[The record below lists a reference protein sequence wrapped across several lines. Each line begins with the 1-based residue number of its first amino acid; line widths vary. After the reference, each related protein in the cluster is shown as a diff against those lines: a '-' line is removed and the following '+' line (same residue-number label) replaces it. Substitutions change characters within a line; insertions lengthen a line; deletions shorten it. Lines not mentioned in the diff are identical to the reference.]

1 MSRLESI
8 LQEMK
13 PELDLQQTENFVETG
28 ILDSFDIIMLVS
40 TLDEAYQIRIDGADI
55 VPENFNNLDAI
66 KKLVGKYGVIQ

>member
-40 TLDEAYQIRIDGADI
+40 TLDEAFQIRIDGADI

>member
-1 MSRLESI
+1 
-8 LQEMK
+8 MK

-40 TLDEAYQIRIDGADI
+40 TLDEAFQIRIDGADI